1 VDLRKRRTPRAKA
14 NGRPLD
20 GAHTRLSLPL
30 KTYAPEAG
38 HGEKRSG
45 NIVMGSQTVVLA
57 MMLIATPAL
66 AEKTLI
72 ESPEAPK
79 AIGPYSQAIQ
89 SGKLVFVSGSL
100 PFDPAGKVDYSKQD
114 VSAQTRRALDNIVL
128 ELKAANLTLNDVVS
142 ATVYVTDVDDFP
154 AVNAVYASY
163 FHPPYPAR
171 AFVQVA
177 KLLRGAKVEISVIAA
192 RP

>member
-1 VDLRKRRTPRAKA
+1 MRKA
-14 NGRPLD
+14 LW
-20 GAHTRLSLPL
+20 
-30 KTYAPEAG
+30 
-38 HGEKRSG
+38 
-45 NIVMGSQTVVLA
+45 MLA
-57 MMLIATPAL
+57 MACVSTPAL
-66 AEKTLI
+66 ADKTLV
-72 ESPEAPK
+72 ESPDAPK
-79 AIGPYSQAIQ
+79 AIGPYSQAIA

-100 PFDPAGKVDYSKQD
+100 PFDPAGKIDTSKED

-128 ELKAANLTLNDVVS
+128 ELKAAKLTPDDVVS
-142 ATVYVTDVDDFP
+142 ATVYVTDIDDFP

-192 RP
+192 RK

>member
-1 VDLRKRRTPRAKA
+1 MR
-14 NGRPLD
+14 
-20 GAHTRLSLPL
+20 
-30 KTYAPEAG
+30 EF
-38 HGEKRSG
+38 
-45 NIVMGSQTVVLA
+45 ILA
-57 MMLIATPAL
+57 LALVFVCAPAL

-100 PFDPAGKVDYSKQD
+100 PFDPAGKIDYSQRD
-114 VSAQTRRALDNIVL
+114 VAAQTRRVIDNIAL
-128 ELKAANLTLNDVVS
+128 ELKAANLTLDDVVS

-154 AVNAVYASY
+154 AVNKVYASY

-192 RP
+192 SK

>member
-1 VDLRKRRTPRAKA
+1 MRA
-14 NGRPLD
+14 
-20 GAHTRLSLPL
+20 
-30 KTYAPEAG
+30 
-38 HGEKRSG
+38 
-45 NIVMGSQTVVLA
+45 TVAAAFL
-57 MMLIATPAL
+57 LIATPAF

-72 ESPEAPK
+72 ESPDAPK

-128 ELKAANLTLNDVVS
+128 ELKAAHLTLDDVVS
-142 ATVYVTDVDDFP
+142 ATVYVTDIDDFP

-163 FHPPYPAR
+163 FKSPYPAR

-192 RP
+192 AK

>member
-1 VDLRKRRTPRAKA
+1 MRAKIA
-14 NGRPLD
+14 TIFL
-20 GAHTRLSLPL
+20 
-30 KTYAPEAG
+30 
-38 HGEKRSG
+38 
-45 NIVMGSQTVVLA
+45 
-57 MMLIATPAL
+57 LIATPAF

-72 ESPEAPK
+72 ESPDAPK

-128 ELKAANLTLNDVVS
+128 ELKAAHLTLDDAVS
-142 ATVYVTDVDDFP
+142 ATVYVTDIDDFP

-177 KLLRGAKVEISVIAA
+177 KLLRGAKVEVSVIAA

>member
-1 VDLRKRRTPRAKA
+1 MRKILLGLALALTCTS
-14 NGRPLD
+14 
-20 GAHTRLSLPL
+20 AH
-30 KTYAPEAG
+30 
-38 HGEKRSG
+38 
-45 NIVMGSQTVVLA
+45 
-57 MMLIATPAL
+57 

-72 ESPEAPK
+72 ESLAAPK

-100 PFDPAGKVDYSKQD
+100 PFDPEGKIDYTQQD
-114 VSAQTRRALDNIVL
+114 VSAQTTRAIDNIAL
-128 ELKAANLTLNDVVS
+128 ELKAANLTLDDVVS
-142 ATVYVTDVDDFP
+142 ATVYVTDVEDFP
-154 AVNAVYASY
+154 AVNKVYAGY

-192 RP
+192 AK

>member
-1 VDLRKRRTPRAKA
+1 
-14 NGRPLD
+14 
-20 GAHTRLSLPL
+20 
-30 KTYAPEAG
+30 
-38 HGEKRSG
+38 
-45 NIVMGSQTVVLA
+45 M
-57 MMLIATPAL
+57 
-66 AEKTLI
+66 
-72 ESPEAPK
+72 
-79 AIGPYSQAIQ
+79 
-89 SGKLVFVSGSL
+89 
-100 PFDPAGKVDYSKQD
+100 DYSKQD

-128 ELKAANLTLNDVVS
+128 ELKAAHLTLDDVVS

-192 RP
+192 KK

>member
-1 VDLRKRRTPRAKA
+1 MRASIA
-14 NGRPLD
+14 AAFL
-20 GAHTRLSLPL
+20 L
-30 KTYAPEAG
+30 
-38 HGEKRSG
+38 
-45 NIVMGSQTVVLA
+45 V
-57 MMLIATPAL
+57 ATPAF

-72 ESPEAPK
+72 ESPDAPK

-89 SGKLVFVSGSL
+89 SGQLVFVSGSL

-114 VSAQTRRALDNIVL
+114 VSAQARRALDNIVL
-128 ELKAANLTLNDVVS
+128 ELKPANLSLNDVVS
-142 ATVYVTDVDDFP
+142 ATVYVTDIDDFP

-163 FHPPYPAR
+163 FHAPYPAR

-192 RP
+192 RK

>member
-1 VDLRKRRTPRAKA
+1 MRAWVA
-14 NGRPLD
+14 AAFL
-20 GAHTRLSLPL
+20 L
-30 KTYAPEAG
+30 
-38 HGEKRSG
+38 
-45 NIVMGSQTVVLA
+45 V
-57 MMLIATPAL
+57 ATPAF

-72 ESPEAPK
+72 ESPDAPK

-128 ELKAANLTLNDVVS
+128 ELKAAHLTLDDVVS

-192 RP
+192 AK

>member
-1 VDLRKRRTPRAKA
+1 MRKLGLALALLLAAAP
-14 NGRPLD
+14 
-20 GAHTRLSLPL
+20 AH
-30 KTYAPEAG
+30 
-38 HGEKRSG
+38 
-45 NIVMGSQTVVLA
+45 
-57 MMLIATPAL
+57 

-72 ESPEAPK
+72 ESPAAPK

-100 PFDPAGKVDYSKQD
+100 PFDPDGKIDYSQRD
-114 VSAQTRRALDNIVL
+114 VSAQTRRVIDNIAL
-128 ELKAANLTLNDVVS
+128 ELKAANLTLDDVVS

-154 AVNAVYASY
+154 AVNAVYAGY

-192 RP
+192 AH

>member
-1 VDLRKRRTPRAKA
+1 MRARIA
-14 NGRPLD
+14 AAFL
-20 GAHTRLSLPL
+20 
-30 KTYAPEAG
+30 
-38 HGEKRSG
+38 
-45 NIVMGSQTVVLA
+45 
-57 MMLIATPAL
+57 LIATPAS

-72 ESPEAPK
+72 ESPDAPK
-79 AIGPYSQAIQ
+79 AIGPYSQAVQ

-100 PFDPAGKVDYSKQD
+100 PFDPVGKIDYSQQD
-114 VSAQTRRALDNIVL
+114 VSAQTRRVIDNIAL
-128 ELKAANLTLNDVVS
+128 ELKAAHLTLDDVVS

-192 RP
+192 AK